1 MILVDKALAERERNG
16 NPVRVA
22 IVGAGY
28 SGRNIA
34 YQIAHSFPGLRLVA
48 MANRTLTAAQAA
60 LAGAGITD
68 VRTVDT
74 TPTVERAIREQ
85 CVAVTDN
92 ALAVCEADGIDVV
105 IEAT

>member
-48 MANRTLTAAQAA
+48 MANRTLTAAHAA
-60 LAGAGITD
+60 LAGAGITA
-68 VRTVDT
+68 VRNVDT
-74 TPTVERAIREQ
+74 TPAVEKAVRDQ

-92 ALAVCEADGIDVV
+92 AAALCEA
-105 IEAT
+105 